1 MVFVLGKRSK
11 YVDRRSAALLSSTDA
26 RLGLPASAPSW
37 GLRGGARPAFER
49 CGTDQAQ
56 RGVSTALVIEHLD
69 VVEQRH
75 LGVAVT
81 RKAVRLLL
89 LQRREEALHHGIVPA
104 VAAPTHT
111 ARDAPGGEVRLVVH
125 ARVRAASIGVV
136 QEPGIGTAPLDCHLE
151 GLQRDPSVVHGTDR
165 PAHHEP
171 GVEIQNRGEIQ
182 LGPISDHEL
191 GRVADPALIRCRGG
205 EVPGEYI
212 GRDGVLVMAV
222 GRVLEP
228 LRDLALNLLVPHQ
241 PPHTFFAESL
251 AVLLKVLPQTGTTIA
266 LSTGRMERAQLR
278 TQDEIT
284 LRACGEPASRPR
296 VEHTAGD
303 AHAAAE
309 NGDPVLGLLR
319 RDEGKPHR
327 LCFAKNAVAFF
338 KMSRSSSA
346 IRSALRS
353 RTSSLRSAVVRP
365 VRPFERSARACLT
378 HWPRADATRSS
389 SRATAVTLLPS
400 SSTRRTACCLNSSV
414 NRRRVRRLRVSA
426 IADIVSTFRKMS
438 TKPDQVQTRPHLF
451 LLDELFRGT
460 NAVERIAAGQA
471 VLQELIGRPDAPRP
485 HVVIAATH
493 DQELVD

>member
-191 GRVADPALIRCRGG
+191 GRV
-205 EVPGEYI
+205 
-212 GRDGVLVMAV
+212 
-222 GRVLEP
+222 LEP

-296 VEHTAGD
+296 VEPTAGD

-353 RTSSLRSAVVRP
+353 RTSSSRSAVVRP

-414 NRRRVRRLRVSA
+414 NRRRARRLRVSA
-426 IADIVSTFRKMS
+426 IADIVPTFREMS
-438 TKPDQVQTRPHLF
+438 TKPDQLHFAHR
-451 LLDELFRGT
+451 
-460 NAVERIAAGQA
+460 
-471 VLQELIGRPDAPRP
+471 
-485 HVVIAATH
+485 
-493 DQELVD
+493 